1 MKAVVFDAVNA
12 PLRLDELPRPEPGP
26 GELLIKV
33 DACGICASDLH
44 AVETEGLLQ
53 PGVVM
58 GHEYSGT
65 VVEVGEAVSG
75 WAVGDRLI
83 AVAGRPCGQ
92 CPACKE
98 QRVMECADF
107 VLQGFD
113 PRMGGAYAEYTLCT
127 AALAFHIPDSLDSRA
142 AAAVEPMAVG
152 LSAWK
157 TAQVADG
164 AHVLVIG
171 AGIIGLAVAKWAR
184 FFGAGGVAVSERV
197 PARLERAR
205 SVGVDE
211 VIDAAEHDDPVAE
224 YLDRTGHAPSVIF
237 ECVGRPLLAQMIEMA
252 APNTHLVM
260 VGTGMQP
267 EQFVV
272 LSAALKRLRMT
283 FCMAYEPADFP
294 FVLEMLAKER
304 VTIEE
309 LITATVGLD
318 TVVETFEMLGKP
330 NDHCKVLITPWS
342 SAASA
347 G

>member
-1 MKAVVFDAVNA
+1 MKAIVFDAVNE
-12 PLRLDELPRPEPGP
+12 PLRLAELPAPRPGP

-44 AVETEGLLQ
+44 AVETEGMLE

-65 VVEVGEAVSG
+65 VTELGETVSD

-83 AVAGRPCGQ
+83 AVAGKACGS
-92 CPACKE
+92 CPACARG
-98 QRVMECADF
+98 QPMECEDF
-107 VLQGFD
+107 LMQGFD
-113 PRMGGAYAEYTLCT
+113 PRMTGAYAEYTLCS
-127 AALAFHIPDSLDSRA
+127 AALAFHIPDSLNARA
-142 AAAVEPMAVG
+142 AAAIEPMAVG

-184 FFGAGGVAVSERV
+184 FFGAGGVALSERV
-197 PARLERAR
+197 PARLERAL

-211 VIDAAEHDDPVAE
+211 VIDASEYADPVAE
-224 YLDRTGHAPSVIF
+224 YRRRTGHTPSIIF

-252 APNTHLVM
+252 APNSQLVM

-272 LSAALKRLRMT
+272 LPAALKRLRVT
-283 FCMAYEPADFP
+283 FCMAYEPSDFP
-294 FVLEMLAKER
+294 FVLAMLAAGR
-304 VTIEE
+304 VTVEE
-309 LITATVGLD
+309 LITATVDLD
-318 TVVETFEMLGKP
+318 ATVETFTMLGQP
-330 NDHCKVLITPWS
+330 NDHCKVLITP
-342 SAASA
+342 
-347 G
+347 